1 MRVTGGYG
9 GSGQPSDGGKDRSD
23 PQAFRRGRRVGQI
36 VRGRLVSP
44 GPRGLFWVVVAGH
57 KLLAAL
63 DHEPVP
69 GRELVFR
76 IEGLDPDLILRDITP
91 PPSAADDPVL
101 LLAALTEARSKFEA
115 LLHRLPPA
123 DAPLFVFQPEASPNL
138 SSGQVAGVS
147 DAAFTCQ
154 PAGVPDGTTP
164 AAPAGASAGPLAGP
178 ASGPVL
184 DLTLART
191 RFTAFCQ
198 NDAEAGQALAR
209 VRELVRLAGL
219 VIPRTQGRPLYTPWM
234 YPGLSQSEVLT
245 LRTGSKTWSLRL
257 FGRLPNAGRIAAVL
271 TLDGS
276 KAGYRLMLEN
286 PGMADAVIATLAQV
300 RFGRRELAP
309 VCLFAGGLPAEAAS
323 GFWARILA
331 GAARPF
337 TGLRLRV

>member
-9 GSGQPSDGGKDRSD
+9 GSGQPSSGGKDRSD

-44 GPRGLFWVVVAGH
+44 GPGGLFWVVVAGH

-63 DHEPVP
+63 DHEPAP

-76 IEGLDPDLILRDITP
+76 IEGLEPDLLLRDITP

-101 LLAALTEARSKFEA
+101 LLAALTDARSKFEA
-115 LLHRLPPA
+115 LLHRLPPV
-123 DAPLFVFQPEASPNL
+123 DAPPSDLPSDVFPGSSPE
-138 SSGQVAGVS
+138 Q
-147 DAAFTCQ
+147 
-154 PAGVPDGTTP
+154 
-164 AAPAGASAGPLAGP
+164 APGASAGEPDAAVTGSPAGT
-178 ASGPVL
+178 ASGPLL
-184 DLTLART
+184 DLTRARAD
-191 RFTAFCQ
+191 FQALCHA
-198 NDAEAGQALAR
+198 DPEAGQALAR

-219 VIPRTQGRPLYTPWM
+219 VIPKAQGRPLYVPWI
-234 YPGLSQSEVLT
+234 YPGLGQSEVLA
-245 LRTGSKTWSLRL
+245 LRTATSWSLRL
-257 FGRLPNAGRIAAVL
+257 FGRLPEVGRLAAVF
-271 TLDGS
+271 TLDAS
-276 KAGYRLMLEN
+276 HAGYRLMLEN
-286 PGMADAVIATLAQV
+286 PALADTVIASLARV

>member
-9 GSGQPSDGGKDRSD
+9 GSGQPSSGGKDRSD

-44 GPRGLFWVVVAGH
+44 GPGGLFWVVVAGH

-63 DHEPVP
+63 DHEPAP

-76 IEGLDPDLILRDITP
+76 IEGLEPDLLLRDITP

-101 LLAALTEARSKFEA
+101 LLAALTDARSKFEA
-115 LLHRLPPA
+115 LLHRLP
-123 DAPLFVFQPEASPNL
+123 QPR
-138 SSGQVAGVS
+138 
-147 DAAFTCQ
+147 
-154 PAGVPDGTTP
+154 
-164 AAPAGASAGPLAGP
+164 P
-178 ASGPVL
+178 ASGPLL

-191 RFTAFCQ
+191 RFQALCHA
-198 NDAEAGQALAR
+198 DPEAGQALAR

-219 VIPRTQGRPLYTPWM
+219 VIPKAQGRPLYAPWI
-234 YPGLSQSEVLT
+234 YPGLGQSEVLA
-245 LRTGSKTWSLRL
+245 LRTATSWSLRL
-257 FGRLPNAGRIAAVL
+257 FGRLPGVGRLAAVF

-276 KAGYRLMLEN
+276 HASYRLMLEN
-286 PGMADAVIATLAQV
+286 PVLADTVIASLARV

>member
-9 GSGQPSDGGKDRSD
+9 GSGQPAGGDKDRSD

-36 VRGRLVSP
+36 VRGRFVSP

-76 IEGLDPDLILRDITP
+76 IEGLEPELILRDITP
-91 PPSAADDPVL
+91 PPSAANDPVL
-101 LLAALTEARSKFEA
+101 LLAALTDARSKFET
-115 LLHRLPPA
+115 LLHRLPPEDTPPPGLQPGVLPGRSPA
-123 DAPLFVFQPEASPNL
+123 QVPGVSAKAYSRVSVSRLDAP
-138 SSGQVAGVS
+138 
-147 DAAFTCQ
+147 
-154 PAGVPDGTTP
+154 TP
-164 AAPAGASAGPLAGP
+164 SASAGTSARSPAGP
-178 ASGPVL
+178 ASGPLL

-191 RFTAFCQ
+191 RFTAFCHS
-198 NDAEAGQALAR
+198 DAEAGQALAR

-219 VIPRTQGRPLYTPWM
+219 VIPRSQGRPHYAPWM
-234 YPGLSQSEVLT
+234 YPGLGQSEVLA
-245 LRTGSKTWSLRL
+245 LRTGKAWSLRL

-271 TLDGS
+271 TLDGPN
-276 KAGYRLMLEN
+276 AGYRLMLEN
-286 PGMADAVIATLAQV
+286 PAMADAVIATLAQV
-300 RFGRRELAP
+300 RFGQRDLAP

-331 GAARPF
+331 GTARPF